1 MTTAYTRISFNR
13 ADLFEVC
20 KFGLMAQRIG
30 TLWCEGYIPSDRI
43 QSLKA
48 KVNIR
53 EL

>member
-20 KFGLMAQRIG
+20 KFGLMPKRIG
-30 TLWCEGYIPSDRI
+30 DLWCEGFVPSDRI

-48 KVNIR
+48 EVNIR